1 MNHDVGVKVLYVR
14 RANRRRKAMDAAAR
28 RALVPT
34 LAAAAR
40 MALGARGGGRS

>member
-14 RANRRRKAMDAAAR
+14 RANRRRKAMNAEC

-40 MALGARGGGRS
+40 MALGARGGRS